1 VFSEVPQDSTG
12 GTGSLNKSIQGAKPV
27 KRTIVVFTSLAV
39 FMALAAFAPA
49 AHARHSAKQERIQA
63 CVDKSAGD
71 PCSFTRKGEE
81 VNGMCS
87 SSARH
92 GKLICMAS
100 NAGNGESSGGA
111 MTAPGTSEG
120 SETNGPAGSS
130 TGGEMAPSGG
140 AAGGG
145 MGSPSGPNGNTGGGA
160 GGSPSAP

>member
-1 VFSEVPQDSTG
+1 
-12 GTGSLNKSIQGAKPV
+12 V

-63 CVDKSAGD
+63 CADKSAGD
-71 PCSFTRKGEE
+71 PCSFTRKGED
-81 VNGMCS
+81 VNGTC

-92 GKLICMAS
+92 GKLICTAS
-100 NAGNGESSGGA
+100 NAGTSGSSAGA
-111 MTAPGTSEG
+111 MTAPSTSEG
-120 SETNGPAGSS
+120 SETGGAGGSS
-130 TGGEMAPSGG
+130 TGGEMAPPGG